1 MATDTRDLKIDVVDG
16 APLDATASLNTAAA
30 VDRRRHQVADAEQ
43 YLRTALPAISRILA
57 SVDRN
62 PFSPSYGCCD
72 RQYWHYRT
80 ASFAS
85 EMYQEA
91 ALPLALAYTKRYPTS
106 DWFGETRLAE
116 TAVAILRFSAKN
128 AHADGSAD
136 DYYPQERALGAA
148 VFSLQAATETYRLLE
163 LDDAALLKFF
173 TRRAEWIAANDESGR
188 LTNHHALSALALWR
202 TAKLTG
208 RTDFEQAAIERLE
221 RVVAWQSPEG
231 WFPEYEGADPGY
243 QTVTIDCLAKF
254 HREPGFDWLA
264 DPLRKAVAFCRWFQH
279 PDDSYSGPYASRG
292 TRHFYPHGLELL
304 ADELP
309 DAATLTDGHLRA
321 LARHTAADFDDDRMY
336 VHRTAG
342 LLEAYEARTNRK
354 SFPHREKVSAYSP
367 TDEGRPAQAKQ
378 KHFHAAGL
386 YITRD
391 AHTHTIVST
400 ARGGV
405 FAHYTA
411 DQSHTVQSH
420 TDAGLVVEFADGRL
434 AVSQTHDLT
443 TTVEL
448 SHLGESEA
456 IRELTAVRMLSYVRC
471 ERATPFKQA
480 ALHLVMGAIG
490 KRGRTWMRKLLQRR
504 VIAGGMSAPVRM
516 TRAIEFLPA
525 AAQHEGRR
533 LRVTDTLELTDPKTQ
548 VVRFAFAS
556 DLQAAY
562 TAAAE
567 VYQRSLRQPWQDLT
581 ARAAEWNA
589 ARRITIVREF

>member
-1 MATDTRDLKIDVVDG
+1 MATDARDLKIDVVEG
-16 APLDATASLNTAAA
+16 APLAKSDAAG
-30 VDRRRHQVADAEQ
+30 RRAQPHACAEQ

-91 ALPLALAYTKRYPTS
+91 ALPLALAFTKHYPGS

-116 TAVAILRFSAKN
+116 TAVAILRFSANN

-148 VFSLQAATETYRLLE
+148 VFSLQAATETYRLLG
-163 LDDAALLKFF
+163 LDDAALLQFF

-264 DPLRKAVAFCRWFQH
+264 EPLRKAVVFCRWFQH

-292 TRHFYPHGLELL
+292 TRHFYPHGMELL
-304 ADELP
+304 AAENP
-309 DAATLTDGHLRA
+309 NAAA
-321 LARHTAADFDDDRMY
+321 LADGYLRSLASGTAADFNDDRMY
-336 VHRTAG
+336 VHRVSG
-342 LLEAYEARTNRK
+342 LLEAYEARTARLK
-354 SFPHREKVSAYSP
+354 SFSHREKVATYSS
-367 TDEGRPAQAKQ
+367 TDEGRPAQ
-378 KHFHAAGL
+378 KHFHSAGL
-386 YITRD
+386 YVVRD
-391 AHTHTIVST
+391 AQSHIIVST
-400 ARGGV
+400 ARGGA
-405 FAHYTA
+405 FSHY
-411 DQSHTVQSH
+411 SGNESH
-420 TDAGLVVEFADGRL
+420 TDAGLIVEFADGRL
-434 AVSQTHDLT
+434 AVSQTHDLS
-443 TTVEL
+443 TTVEIA
-448 SHLGESEA
+448 HVGDSET
-456 IRELTAVRMLSYVRC
+456 IRELTAVRMLNYARF

-480 ALHLVMGAIG
+480 ALHVVMGAIG
-490 KRGRTWMRKLLQRR
+490 KRGRTWMRKFLQRR
-504 VIAGGMSAPVRM
+504 VIAGGVSAPVCM
-516 TRAIEFLPA
+516 TRTIEYLPA
-525 AAQHEGRR
+525 EARHDGKR
-533 LRVTDTLELTDPKTQ
+533 LRVTDVLELTDPQTQ
-548 VVRFAFAS
+548 VKRLAFAS

-567 VYQRSLRQPWQDLT
+567 VYQRSLRQPWQDHT